1 MERFTFDFN
10 LVWNN
15 LRLRIRSLGLDS
27 LWYKSLHAIVHLILF
42 DRSVRASWLYRQM
55 WLETS
60 DGYGLTLWG
69 QRYKIPRYTGEGD
82 DEYRARILIERAL
95 YKGGG
100 TDANRKRIISYILQ
114 TENIVIERMYDWQ
127 ATIGGAVGEPIGSLE
142 YGRFC
147 YKIYVYD
154 VLPELLNDTNLNRLT
169 RLLTA
174 VNVFGNTWEL
184 YIESEN
190 GNYLEVPI
198 QLSSSSVKQLFSLI

>member
-1 MERFTFDFN
+1 MRFTFDFN
-10 LVWNN
+10 LIWNN
-15 LRLRIRSLGLDS
+15 LRLRIRSLGSES
-27 LWYKSLHAIVHLILF
+27 LWYKSLHALLNFILS
-42 DRSVRASWLYRQM
+42 DRADRASWLYRQM
-55 WLETS
+55 WLESS

-82 DEYRARILIERAL
+82 DEYRARILTERAL

-114 TENIVIERMYDWQ
+114 TQNIVIERMYDWQ
-127 ATIGGAVGEPIGSLE
+127 STVGGAVGEPMGSLN
-142 YGRFC
+142 YARFG

-154 VLPELLNDTNLNRLT
+154 VMPELMTDTNLQRLT

-174 VNVFGNTWEL
+174 VNVFGNTWEV

-190 GNYLEVPI
+190 GNYLEIPI
-198 QLSSSSVKQLFSLI
+198 YKGIGVKEEFVWI